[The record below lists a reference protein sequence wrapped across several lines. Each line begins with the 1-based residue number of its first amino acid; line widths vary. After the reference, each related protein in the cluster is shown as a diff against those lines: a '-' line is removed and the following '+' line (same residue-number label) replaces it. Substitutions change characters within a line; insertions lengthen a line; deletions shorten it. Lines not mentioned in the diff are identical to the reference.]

1 MNFSDYTAAEPWRMR
16 PFPVALTES
25 PRRVRATALFFLVAG
40 LAATT
45 ARGADL
51 LDTAERSG
59 SFKNFLEAVRI
70 AGLTRQLKSDGP
82 YTVFMPTDLAFRQIT
97 EADWASLKKKPQ
109 ELARILRYHMIR
121 GRVKVT
127 EVKPGPAGS
136 IAGPTLELK
145 SDNGMVT
152 VNGARVTE
160 SDLQADN
167 GIIHGVDSVLTPP
180 EDSEQ

>member
-1 MNFSDYTAAEPWRMR
+1 MRRASATVLLCLLASFAAKP
-16 PFPVALTES
+16 AQ
-25 PRRVRATALFFLVAG
+25 A
-40 LAATT
+40 
-45 ARGADL
+45 ADL

-59 SFKNFLEAVRI
+59 SFKTFLEAVRI
-70 AGLTRQLKSDGP
+70 AGLTRQLKSEGP
-82 YTVFMPTDLAFRQIT
+82 YTVFMPTDRAFSAIG
-97 EADWASLKKKPQ
+97 EADWTALKNKPQ
-109 ELARILRYHMIR
+109 ALARILLYHIIR

-136 IAGPTLELK
+136 IAGPSLDLK

-167 GIIHGVDSVLTPP
+167 GIIHGVDSVLRPP
-180 EDSEQ
+180 ED